1 MDDGLPVES
10 ERRNIR
16 KWENLFLVRHGEST
30 CNEINRFAGD
40 TDVPLTPLGQEQ
52 ARQAARDCRGI
63 SPDSIFVSPL
73 KRARETAEILF
84 PTEQS
89 ELAHKI
95 DARISERNFG
105 SFTLNNKAHIQRS
118 IGIRGFDE
126 ALYGD
131 CHIMVEG
138 EKFSDFYQ
146 RVLDFL
152 AKELHPLLMK
162 GKRVFVIAHKYVIE
176 LLARLILRLST
187 DDSFDLR
194 LPNAKVINGAEL
206 GKVLGRESRWFNRT
220 REWVVLNH
228 SFIWVLAAL
237 FGAAINQFGWLPAV
251 SPLISVAILGAATGI
266 SVSRV
271 DLKKLFQPHTPS
283 ILAIKQLLIRYT
295 LIPLLV
301 LGAGWLSGFHSQSL
315 VLALLMAAPA
325 AVTGIT
331 VSRCNGGFIIPTVSV
346 ILVSTSISI
355 LVILSVLSV
364 QGVEGRAITL
374 LLPFAV
380 AFFGIILPTVLA
392 YYARKRY
399 PIKTAHFAEHN
410 GATAVILL
418 ALFIVLA
425 FQGVAFDS
433 FVPYGLVAFALGIV
447 VRLLAW
453 ILARRYSIFGI
464 DDYISFAYPNV
475 FLVIVLANMIDF
487 PELHQT
493 AVWYLLPMFI
503 LATFDESLCR
513 RIASPTHDNRLKAFL
528 RIPQT
533 APCQGPLEN
542 DCEACANGSC
552 GRTSPLV

>member
-1 MDDGLPVES
+1 MS
-10 ERRNIR
+10 WRI
-16 KWENLFLVRHGEST
+16 T
-30 CNEINRFAGD
+30 
-40 TDVPLTPLGQEQ
+40 
-52 ARQAARDCRGI
+52 
-63 SPDSIFVSPL
+63 
-73 KRARETAEILF
+73 
-84 PTEQS
+84 
-89 ELAHKI
+89 I
-95 DARISERNFG
+95 DERISERNFG
-105 SFTLNNKAHIQRS
+105 SFTLSNKAHIQRS

-131 CHIMVEG
+131 CPSMVEG

-146 RVLDFL
+146 RVLEFL

-162 GKRVFVIAHKYVIE
+162 GKRVFVVAHKYVIE
-176 LLARLILRLST
+176 LLVRLILRLST
-187 DDSFDLR
+187 DDGFDLR
-194 LPNAKVINGAEL
+194 LPNAKVINGAQL

-237 FGAAINQFGWLPAV
+237 FGAALNQFGWLPAV
-251 SPLISVAILGAATGI
+251 SPLISVLILGAATGI

-283 ILAIKQLLIRYT
+283 ICAVKQVLIRYT

-315 VLALLMAAPA
+315 VLAMLMAAPA

-364 QGVEGRAITL
+364 QGFEGLAITL
-374 LLPFAV
+374 FLPFAV

-392 YYARKRY
+392 YYARKHY

-410 GATAVILL
+410 GSTAVILL

-425 FQGVAFDS
+425 LSG
-433 FVPYGLVAFALGIV
+433 G
-447 VRLLAW
+447 
-453 ILARRYSIFGI
+453 
-464 DDYISFAYPNV
+464 
-475 FLVIVLANMIDF
+475 
-487 PELHQT
+487 
-493 AVWYLLPMFI
+493 
-503 LATFDESLCR
+503 
-513 RIASPTHDNRLKAFL
+513 
-528 RIPQT
+528 
-533 APCQGPLEN
+533 
-542 DCEACANGSC
+542 
-552 GRTSPLV
+552 